1 MSNAPEK
8 CGSLLRILG
17 MVFGVAAV
25 VGGMV
30 GQGILRTPGIVAGA
44 VHSPGLIMFMWLCGA
59 LLAAVSSFAY
69 VELGTAIPCAGGPYD
84 FVRRAFGNI
93 PGVIAGWGGWL
104 ICVSSQAFMAT
115 VVAEFSHRLGLWPG
129 VPTPILSVLVL
140 VLFWAVNWTGTRVS
154 GDSQVIF
161 SAAKGI
167 GLIAL
172 VILLFAKPAVAI
184 TTVEPVQGPIGIA
197 GLAIAMR
204 AVINTYAG
212 WEDTVYHCEELKN
225 PERTLPR
232 AMATGIVS
240 VAILYLL
247 VNLALLHVLSPAE
260 MASSNLPAADAA
272 RRVLGH
278 WGDIALTAFGVLSV
292 AAITNLYSMRSARVS
307 FAMARQGQLPER
319 LSYVA
324 PSGTPRWALSVSVV
338 MAAGFAATGTY
349 ETIVAI
355 QVGLNV
361 TLLVAVNCAVI
372 RLRQKEPDLPRPFR
386 IPLYPV
392 PAILAIA
399 INLMMLAAL
408 VFEDP
413 VHSLTGLSM
422 LALVGC
428 VYWMIGFSR
437 RRRLPQAV

>member
-17 MVFGVAAV
+17 IVFGVAAV

-44 VHSPGLIMFMWLCGA
+44 VHSPGLIMLMWFCGA
-59 LLAAVSSFAY
+59 LLVAVSSFAY

-84 FVRRAFGNI
+84 FVRRAFGEV

-104 ICVSSQAFMAT
+104 ICISTLAFMAT
-115 VVAEFSHRLGLWPG
+115 VVAEFSHRLGVWPG
-129 VPTPILSVLVL
+129 VPTPLFAVSVLAV
-140 VLFWAVNWTGTRVS
+140 FWAVNWTGTRVS

-172 VILLFAKPAVAI
+172 VILLFAHPLARA
-184 TTVEPVQGPIGIA
+184 TTTAEPLSGSIGIA

-204 AVINTYAG
+204 VVINTYAG

-232 AMATGIVS
+232 AMATGIIS
-240 VAILYLL
+240 VAILYLV

-260 MASSNLPAADAA
+260 MASSKLPAADAA
-272 RRVLGH
+272 RHALGP
-278 WGDIALTAFGVLSV
+278 WGDVAITAFGILSV
-292 AAITNLYSMRSARVS
+292 AAITNLYVMRAARVS
-307 FAMARQGQLPER
+307 FAMARQGELPEK
-319 LSYVA
+319 LSCVA
-324 PSGTPRWALSVSVV
+324 PSGTPRWALTASVI

-349 ETIVAI
+349 ETLIAI
-355 QVGLNV
+355 QVGLSV
-361 TLLVAVNCAVI
+361 TLLAAVNNAVI
-372 RLRQKEPDLPRPFR
+372 RLRQKEPTLPRPFR
-386 IPLYPV
+386 MPLYPA

-399 INLMMLAAL
+399 INLTMLAAL

-413 VHSLTGLSM
+413 VHSLTGLAI
-422 LALVGC
+422 LALVGG
-428 VYWMIGFSR
+428 VYWTMGLGR
-437 RRRLPQAV
+437 KRRLSEA

>member
-1 MSNAPEK
+1 MSNPPEK

-17 MVFGVAAV
+17 IVFAVAAV

-44 VHSPGLIMFMWLCGA
+44 VHSPALIMFMWFCGA
-59 LLAAVSSFAY
+59 LLVAVSSFAY

-84 FVRRAFGNI
+84 FVRRAFGDI

-104 ICVSSQAFMAT
+104 ICIASQAFMAT
-115 VVAEFSHRLGLWPG
+115 VVAEFSHRLGVWPG
-129 VPTPILSVLVL
+129 VPTPMFAVLVL
-140 VLFWAVNWTGTRVS
+140 ALFWGVNWTGTRVS

-172 VILLFAKPAVAI
+172 VILLFANPAAAV
-184 TTVEPVQGPIGIA
+184 TETRPLQGPIGIA

-204 AVINTYAG
+204 VIINTYAG
-212 WEDTVYHCEELKN
+212 WEDTVYHCEELKD

-232 AMATGIVS
+232 AMVSGIAS
-240 VAILYLL
+240 VAILYLV

-260 MASSNLPAADAA
+260 MASSKLPAADAA
-272 RRVLGH
+272 RHALGR
-278 WGDIALTAFGVLSV
+278 WGDVALTAFGVLSV
-292 AAITNLYSMRSARVS
+292 AAITNLYVMRAARVS

-319 LSYVA
+319 LSCVA
-324 PSGTPRWALSVSVV
+324 TSGTPRWALSTGVV

-355 QVGLNV
+355 QVGLSV
-361 TLLVAVNCAVI
+361 TLLTAVNSAVL

-386 IPLYPV
+386 MPLYPV

-399 INLMMLAAL
+399 INLTMLAAL
-408 VFEDP
+408 IFEDP
-413 VHSLTGLSM
+413 VHSLTGLVM

-428 VYWMIGFSR
+428 VYWVIGVTR
-437 RRRLPQAV
+437 QRRLSQAV